1 MKRNL
6 GNTLSNHNGVWKF
19 KFDLINRFVPI
30 VKWFRLG
37 ICFGSPLPTSV
48 SLSPYIHPPSS
59 SQYFMYWGK
68 MRRKVI
74 SVYYILI
81 ENSTSTTSFCL
92 QQSKRRDSQEFWLH
106 FTVFECVR
114 FNLKFTE
121 NLYQSRKFIK
131 SLTSWPLHVLWNSH
145 IKLIQNFC
153 AYIYTIQH
161 TQRCN

>member
-1 MKRNL
+1 MTKKKL
-6 GNTLSNHNGVWKF
+6 EITMGSEKF
-19 KFDLINRFVPI
+19 HKDFCHI

-37 ICFGSPLPTSV
+37 ICFGSPLPPSV
-48 SLSPYIHPPSS
+48 SLSPYIHPPST

-106 FTVFECVR
+106 FTVFEYVQ

-121 NLYQSRKFIK
+121 KLYK
-131 SLTSWPLHVLWNSH
+131 SLK
-145 IKLIQNFC
+145 IYQKFDKLVFT
-153 AYIYTIQH
+153 YLMK
-161 TQRCN
+161 

>member
-1 MKRNL
+1 M
-6 GNTLSNHNGVWKF
+6 
-19 KFDLINRFVPI
+19 
-30 VKWFRLG
+30 KWFRLG

-81 ENSTSTTSFCL
+81 ENSTSTISFCL

-106 FTVFECVR
+106 FTVFEYLQ

-121 NLYQSRKFIK
+121 KLYKSRKFIK
-131 SLTSWPLHVLWNSH
+131 SWSLLILWNSH
-145 IKLIQNFC
+145 YCNFFRIKLL
-153 AYIYTIQH
+153 QH
-161 TQRCN
+161 LRRYKLTQRFN

>member
-1 MKRNL
+1 M
-6 GNTLSNHNGVWKF
+6 
-19 KFDLINRFVPI
+19 
-30 VKWFRLG
+30 KWFRLG

-81 ENSTSTTSFCL
+81 ENSTSTISFCL

-106 FTVFECVR
+106 FTVFEYVQ

-121 NLYQSRKFIK
+121 KLYKSRKFIK
-131 SLTSWPLHVLWNSH
+131 ILISWSLLILWNSH
-145 IKLIQNFC
+145 FCKFSRIKLIQHFC
-153 AYIYTIQH
+153 AYIH
-161 TQRCN
+161 SHRCNYQMKNYNSLKMQTNQD

>member
-1 MKRNL
+1 MK
-6 GNTLSNHNGVWKF
+6 
-19 KFDLINRFVPI
+19 IQIRFHIEFCPI

-81 ENSTSTTSFCL
+81 ENSTSSTSFFL

-106 FTVFECVR
+106 FTVFEYVQ

-121 NLYQSRKFIK
+121 KLYKSRKFIK
-131 SLTSWPLHVLWNSH
+131 SLISWSLLILWNSH
-145 IKLIQNFC
+145 FCKFSRIKLIQHFC
-153 AYIYTIQH
+153 AYIVH
-161 TQRCN
+161 THRCN

>member
-1 MKRNL
+1 MRKKNWKRLAKSQWGMK
-6 GNTLSNHNGVWKF
+6 
-19 KFDLINRFVPI
+19 IQIRFHIEFCPI

-81 ENSTSTTSFCL
+81 ENSTSSTSFFL

-106 FTVFECVR
+106 FTVFEYVQC
-114 FNLKFTE
+114 NLKFTE
-121 NLYQSRKFIK
+121 KLYK
-131 SLTSWPLHVLWNSH
+131 SLKISKVW
-145 IKLIQNFC
+145 
-153 AYIYTIQH
+153 
-161 TQRCN
+161 